1 VGLSIHFAGAADG
14 DDGPFDLATATGWA
28 LFGQWAGTLPPG
40 ESAAVRELSD
50 RGAVTGT
57 DALAAQMS
65 AALASHPPDNPAVAD
80 TARGLL
86 ENLGVGD
93 AAETATV
100 TDGE

>member
-1 VGLSIHFAGAADG
+1 VGLSIRFAGAADG
-14 DDGPFDLATATGWA
+14 GDGPFDLATATGWA
-28 LFGQWAGTLPPG
+28 LFGEWADTLPTG
-40 ESAAVRELSD
+40 FAAVRDLSD

-57 DALAAQMS
+57 DALASQLS